1 LNTPFLTWAWHHEL
15 SSIIR
20 NRELQHNLNDTD
32 SNGPVE
38 KKSEQVR
45 KISHEIRTSVHGL
58 MGYVEIF
65 KQETESGLSSNQLE
79 LLKRID
85 VYSHQVIDLVY
96 DLLND
101 YEIKA

>member
-1 LNTPFLTWAWHHEL
+1 MQHIL
-15 SSIIR
+15 S
-20 NRELQHNLNDTD
+20 DTD
-32 SNGPVE
+32 SNGSAE
-38 KKSEQVR
+38 KKSAHVR

-65 KQETESGLSSNQLE
+65 KQETETGLSLNQLE

-96 DLLND
+96 DLLKD
-101 YEIKA
+101 YETKA